1 MIALPDLRQSAE
13 HDCGYTAVLV
23 VLRRMRRKV
32 TPGDLAPLSTN
43 MIDGTDPRAIESTLR
58 GLGLR
63 VISGEMDM
71 GDLWHHTESSRPVI
85 CLLSRDGVGHYV
97 VVSGLHEGSVHFQ
110 CPSEG
115 PSRMR
120 TTAWRR
126 CWTEIDRLG
135 AVYRGWGI
143 AVHR

>member
-23 VLRRMRRKV
+23 VLRRLRRKV
-32 TPGDLAPLSTN
+32 TPGDLASLSTN

-71 GDLWHHTESSRPVI
+71 GDLWHHAASSRPVI

-97 VVSGLHEGSVHFQ
+97 VVAGIHEGSVYYQ

-115 PSRMR
+115 PAHMR
-120 TTAWRR
+120 VAAWKRS
-126 CWTEIDRLG
+126 WTEIDRLG
-135 AVYRGWGI
+135 AVYQGWGI
-143 AVHR
+143 AVYR

>member
-1 MIALPDLRQSAE
+1 VIALPDLRQSAE
-13 HDCGYTAVLV
+13 HDCGHTAVLV
-23 VLRRMRRKV
+23 VLRRLRRRV
-32 TPGDLAPLSTN
+32 SPGDLSPLGVN

-71 GDLWHHTESSRPVI
+71 SDLWHHTESSRPVI
-85 CLLSRDGVGHYV
+85 CLIRRDGVGHYV
-97 VVSGLHEGSVHFQ
+97 VVSGIHEGAVRFQ
-110 CPSEG
+110 DPADG
-115 PSRMR
+115 PSSMR
-120 TTAWRR
+120 TETWKKA
-126 CWTEIDRLG
+126 WTEIDRLG